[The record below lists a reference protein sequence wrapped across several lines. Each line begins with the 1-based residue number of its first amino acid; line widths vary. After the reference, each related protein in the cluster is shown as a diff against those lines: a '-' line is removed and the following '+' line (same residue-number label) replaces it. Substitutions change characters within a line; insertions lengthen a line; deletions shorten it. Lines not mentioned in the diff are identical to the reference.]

1 MKPIITLENLS
12 VVYNLG
18 KTNEFW
24 ALRDISLDIYP
35 QEHIIF
41 FGPSG
46 CGKSTLLYIIAG
58 LEKPSSGK
66 ILVQERDLSLL
77 SEKELI
83 DYYQSSVGIVFQ
95 AYYLIPNLNARDNIL
110 LPQIF
115 TKESSSQRTKRVQAL
130 MTKFGILDFQKRKPS
145 MLSGGQQQRVAIAR
159 ALINNPSIILADEPV
174 GNLDSKN
181 AEIVLSLI
189 RDLNQKD
196 KKTVIHV
203 THDPT
208 HLHCANRVFYLKDG
222 KIIREVRNSERA
234 TPAALPERK
243 ISELERLAQ
252 AYPYLSESR
261 LRAKLI
267 LNHLLLPY
275 GVETQQKIEQ
285 TIDQYLL
292 GKIDEKAI
300 LKILDSPPIDLYRQT
315 AQDLTKKIIT
325 LTKEI
330 QEIEKIEEEEK
341 EYPATTSLTDEK
353 AMVLRRH
360 LLDDYSGQLSMEQI
374 KRLDGFLA
382 QRIIGKMDKKELE
395 KMFDLPLK
403 KGGIGLNRRTAKRF
417 IREIEIIL
425 MKK

>member
-12 VVYNLG
+12 VAYNLG
-18 KTNEFW
+18 KTNEVW

-35 QEHIIF
+35 QEYIIF

-83 DYYQSSVGIVFQ
+83 DYYQSSVGMVFQ
-95 AYYLIPNLNARDNIL
+95 AYYLIPNLNAKDNIL

-115 TKESSSQRTKRVQAL
+115 AKESSSQRTKRVQAL
-130 MTKFGILDFQKRKPS
+130 MTRFGILDFQKRKPS

-208 HLHCANRVFYLKDG
+208 HLHCANRVFYLKDS
-222 KIIREVRNSERA
+222 KIIREVRNPEKA

-252 AYPYLSESR
+252 AYPYFSESR

-292 GKIDEKAI
+292 GKIDGEAM
-300 LKILDSPPIDLYRQT
+300 LKILDSSPIDFYRQT

-330 QEIEKIEEEEK
+330 QEIERMEEEK

-382 QRIIGKMDKKELE
+382 QRIIGKMSKKELE

-403 KGGIGLNRRTAKRF
+403 KGGAGLNRRTAKRF
-417 IREIEIIL
+417 AREIELIL